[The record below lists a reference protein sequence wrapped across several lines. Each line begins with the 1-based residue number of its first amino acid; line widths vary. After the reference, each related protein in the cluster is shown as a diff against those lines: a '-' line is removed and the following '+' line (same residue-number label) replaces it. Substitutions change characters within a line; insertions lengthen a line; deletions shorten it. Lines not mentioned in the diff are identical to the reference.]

1 MKGIKMEKIYKIEI
15 EETSQKVI
23 EIKANNLEEA
33 ISKVQERY
41 DNEEIVLDENDYKDV
56 KFTEYEPPKRIYE
69 KER

>member
-41 DNEEIVLDENDYKDV
+41 DLWNVTGKMNM
-56 KFTEYEPPKRIYE
+56 
-69 KER
+69 